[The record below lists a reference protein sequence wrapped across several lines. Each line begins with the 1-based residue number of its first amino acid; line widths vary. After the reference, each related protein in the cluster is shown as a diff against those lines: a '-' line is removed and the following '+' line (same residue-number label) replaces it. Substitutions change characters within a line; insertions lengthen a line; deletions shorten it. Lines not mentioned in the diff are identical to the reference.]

1 MTIPY
6 YNHKHIERNL
16 FQKQFLIVIL
26 QLPRK
31 TLEAESWCSYAA
43 APKKDSVVDVGII
56 DFESFRGIFFRNSSS
71 YLLLSILPVI

>member
-16 FQKQFLIVIL
+16 FQKQLFIVIL

-31 TLEAESWCSYAA
+31 TLEAESRRSYAA
-43 APKKDSVVDVGII
+43 APKKDSVADVGII